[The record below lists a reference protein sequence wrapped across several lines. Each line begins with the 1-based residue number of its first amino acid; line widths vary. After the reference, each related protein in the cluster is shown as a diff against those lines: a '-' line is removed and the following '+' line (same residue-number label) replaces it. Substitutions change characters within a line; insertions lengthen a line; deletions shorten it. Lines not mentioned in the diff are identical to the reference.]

1 MLWLLLVARVTRR
14 LGTEKTYTAA
24 AMGLSA
30 EGTLTAALRELLLR
44 AGNRPS
50 KISALYDQLRSVEK
64 FQRVTKTHIKDKI
77 IRPMVLRG
85 EVGVGRAGSIL
96 CR

>member
-1 MLWLLLVARVTRR
+1 
-14 LGTEKTYTAA
+14 
-24 AMGLSA
+24 MGLSG

-44 AGNRPS
+44 AGNKPS

-85 EVGVGRAGSIL
+85 EVGGRGLGIDSVPLSNSRGSSTH
-96 CR
+96 R